1 MNASIQ
7 RPLLLVVSAPSG
19 AGKTTLGARLLE
31 AFPAMV
37 RSVSCTTRAP
47 RPDEVNGRDYVF
59 LDAVEFQRR
68 IAAGT
73 FLEHARVHG
82 AWYGTPREPVE
93 QALRAGRDVLLIV
106 DVQGAERIRQ
116 LLADPAGGDLCRA
129 FVDVFIMPPDS
140 ATLRQR
146 LVARGQDDAAE
157 IERRLKNAGGEMACA
172 SRYQH
177 RIINDRLE
185 DAVARL
191 RAIVLAEHCRVVKTD
206 DRRQRT
212 DDSQE
217 KRENKNSAKRGA

>member
-1 MNASIQ
+1 MNAPVQ

-59 LDAVEFQRR
+59 LDAVEFQQR

-73 FLEHARVHG
+73 FLEYAQVHG
-82 AWYGTPREPVE
+82 AYYGTPREPVE

-116 LLADPAGGDLCRA
+116 LLAPSAGGESAGGDLRYA

-140 ATLRQR
+140 ATLRRR
-146 LVARGQDDAAE
+146 LVARGQNDAAE
-157 IERRLKNAGGEMACA
+157 IERRLKNAGGEMADA
-172 SRYQH
+172 SRYQY
-177 RIINDRLE
+177 RIVNDCLE

-191 RAIVLAEHCRVVKTD
+191 RAIVLAE
-206 DRRQRT
+206 
-212 DDSQE
+212 
-217 KRENKNSAKRGA
+217 KNVERKA